1 MKPFRLDANGV
12 PILNRT
18 NLEERAEA
26 FLGSFDPQ
34 CLREPLPTP
43 IALITQRLHQ
53 KGHAEFIFNRDLG
66 TTPDGRKI
74 RGRFHIPSRTVF
86 VDHGLQPGEPRFNF
100 TLAHEIAHFVLHRTI
115 SLKALRV
122 RGEPEITDTD
132 RELTVDQIEGA
143 NPRTWIEWQAN
154 KFAASLLLPRITF
167 PHALRKRQM
176 ELGIR
181 RNLGVLYIDR
191 HGANRR
197 EVPTMLEH
205 LARFFQV
212 SKTVVRIRL
221 TELNL
226 LMEQPGS
233 GPQSAAQILRKM
245 VRGDA

>member
-1 MKPFRLDANGV
+1 
-12 PILNRT
+12 
-18 NLEERAEA
+18 
-26 FLGSFDPQ
+26 
-34 CLREPLPTP
+34 
-43 IALITQRLHQ
+43 
-53 KGHAEFIFNRDLG
+53 
-66 TTPDGRKI
+66 
-74 RGRFHIPSRTVF
+74 
-86 VDHGLQPGEPRFNF
+86 
-100 TLAHEIAHFVLHRTI
+100 
-115 SLKALRV
+115 
-122 RGEPEITDTD
+122 
-132 RELTVDQIEGA
+132 
-143 NPRTWIEWQAN
+143 
-154 KFAASLLLPRITF
+154 
-167 PHALRKRQM
+167 M